1 MVEGTFVVACRV
13 FLIVAGRIFIVPCEI
28 FLVVIFVIFVVA
40 LGISVAACEIFSFDM
55 QDL

>member
-13 FLIVAGRIFIVPCEI
+13 FLIVAGGIFIVPCEI
-28 FLVVIFVIFVVA
+28 FLVVIFAIFVVA
-40 LGISVAACEIFSFDM
+40 LGISVAACEILSFDM